1 MFYSWLLGVPWQL
14 LWLLY
19 CTQLFRTSDPDPNE
33 SNIQN
38 KLMFCWCRACVNSY
52 KFSNSNHQIC
62 SYQEPF
68 ISADRKLWFFQTS
81 PHFQSVCFFK
91 GLRNIVDLFLK
102 ISQFVSLFSS
112 WTTYSTWLLC
122 VSVPVTFFFIPSIKL
137 TVYHD
142 DISLKSFG
150 LRDSG
155 MPLFDGCILVYF
167 KMISKPPKRAWVH
180 FQLTTVCA
188 TFFMTYCK

>member
-1 MFYSWLLGVPWQL
+1 MNQTS
-14 LWLLY
+14 
-19 CTQLFRTSDPDPNE
+19 RTS
-33 SNIQN
+33 SCFVGVGHVSIVTSSLIQTIRYAAI
-38 KLMFCWCRACVNSY
+38 KSPLSVLTGSSDFSKRHHIFSPCV
-52 KFSNSNHQIC
+52 
-62 SYQEPF
+62 
-68 ISADRKLWFFQTS
+68 
-81 PHFQSVCFFK
+81 FFK